1 MVHSARNCY
10 ALVTVI
16 ILKENEKYGHIGVVV
31 VQASFL

>member
-1 MVHSARNCY
+1 
-10 ALVTVI
+10 VTVI